1 MGEVAGTNED
11 LGRRRIGRQHPT
23 FGRIGRRSSTAYLFE
38 GWVDADEDTR
48 DAHDQWVSF
57 DRIHGKPS
65 PVAPLVVLDG
75 PL

>member
-1 MGEVAGTNED
+1 MAQIAATNENRG
-11 LGRRRIGRQHPT
+11 LLPIGWQHPT